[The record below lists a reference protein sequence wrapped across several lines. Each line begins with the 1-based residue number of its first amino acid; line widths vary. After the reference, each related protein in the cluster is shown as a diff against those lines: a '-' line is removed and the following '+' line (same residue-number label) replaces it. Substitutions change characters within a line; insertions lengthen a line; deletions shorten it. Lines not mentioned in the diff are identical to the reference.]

1 MKRETSI
8 DELQVLLEA
17 IKSSEVVERRAQ
29 LISELGDL
37 DLAGE
42 SVLASLTTDWILWE
56 DFTCLDASQCMLN
69 KTILD
74 VAAKYTESDI
84 SRCLGPFLVLGTKAS
99 IWCAKHLKMTLMS
112 TEDSQEEEHSSLFF
126 QLLLELLSYSAAI
139 FSALAKYP
147 ISSGKELML
156 TVEKFIL
163 EQLNLIKD
171 SVMEIKL
178 KWELSL
184 PNPSSEDRDLIPY
197 PSSCSGC
204 YGISF
209 IHDIPPNQN
218 SGMVAQV
225 VLDAVI
231 RLCRVYFNGVKC
243 DLYVAKTEEER
254 NSCEETDIADHVIST
269 TRCTVEK
276 LCELGILAA
285 KGGGN
290 LVSVLNL
297 SWKGVVTL
305 LQLGKGALAV
315 KVNIADIIFTLLSL
329 ANESLRFAAET
340 WSYLL
345 KEKVSVAEAKR
356 IFLPVKFYLINAVR
370 IISHYPSQ
378 AFSVYKDITL
388 CIVMISTFRISLSK
402 EELLK
407 SASDALA
414 ELLEPTSFHLLNSLL
429 NSAQVKHEEKFQILD
444 WLFSEG
450 SDLNLVLEDSCT
462 NQETYSMEAIFSVT
476 VNSMHGAKVLLI
488 GRLAL
493 FLNLLKSA
501 PELEDDVRL
510 GIARKLGW
518 FFEIL
523 VDEYVYSSIL
533 VLQVPVLY
541 ASGQNQ
547 ELAYQP
553 LLSSILHAL
562 KTFMVVVSSTLAWR
576 EILSFVVE
584 NSLHPHFLCSEIVME
599 LLCFTV
605 RHAEIDLVID
615 IIDKLCSLL
624 RSVASSE
631 SVFVPGSGLRKITRS
646 ICMLLTY
653 CSQSTVDRV
662 YNSMVGSNT
671 SKSSS
676 VMYFALLMEGFPLN
690 LLPDK
695 TKSAAKQRIVTE
707 YFCFLESFED
717 KSSGV
722 CGSSVFGA
730 PVFALSAALQSL
742 ELSRS
747 DTDTKTLNLL
757 IAIIRKYKDAV
768 DCSMKDYYRKL
779 LSETLRTI
787 SSMKHIYASDD
798 MEAVILELQ
807 NLFISG
813 PASSDTELYQCK
825 PNLACFMAGLGHIE
839 FAESD
844 NSSVKSSAVW
854 ELYHMLLRE
863 RHWALV
869 HLAITAFGYFA
880 ERTTCNELW
889 RFVPPDAALSFDLES
904 GNEADEERFMSELK
918 VFLEKE
924 MASLGTTD
932 LSDQAGLLVKE
943 GLLLKEMIQKVS
955 KIEPEAMICNV
966 MEVDDEQQANKR
978 RKLPDGISK
987 GVELLQSGL
996 KVICDD
1002 ISQLQQNHFD
1012 STELH
1017 DNFLTHFSCL
1027 EDVITRLVSL
1037 TGSG

>member
-1 MKRETSI
+1 MEEIEEI
-8 DELQVLLEA
+8 DG
-17 IKSSEVVERRAQ
+17 ERGQKMAYR
-29 LISELGDL
+29 S
-37 DLAGE
+37 
-42 SVLASLTTDWILWE
+42 
-56 DFTCLDASQCMLN
+56 
-69 KTILD
+69 KT
-74 VAAKYTESDI
+74 
-84 SRCLGPFLVLGTKAS
+84 
-99 IWCAKHLKMTLMS
+99 
-112 TEDSQEEEHSSLFF
+112 
-126 QLLLELLSYSAAI
+126 
-139 FSALAKYP
+139 
-147 ISSGKELML
+147 
-156 TVEKFIL
+156 
-163 EQLNLIKD
+163 
-171 SVMEIKL
+171 
-178 KWELSL
+178 
-184 PNPSSEDRDLIPY
+184 
-197 PSSCSGC
+197 
-204 YGISF
+204 
-209 IHDIPPNQN
+209 
-218 SGMVAQV
+218 VAQV

-231 RLCRVYFNGVKC
+231 RLCRVYFDGVKW

-254 NSCEETDIADHVIST
+254 NSCEENDIADHVITT

-297 SWKGVVTL
+297 SRKGVVTL

-315 KVNIADIIFTLLSL
+315 KLNVADIIFTLLSL

-356 IFLPVKFYLINAVR
+356 ISF
-370 IISHYPSQ
+370 Q
-378 AFSVYKDITL
+378 
-388 CIVMISTFRISLSK
+388 ISLSK

-444 WLFSEG
+444 GLFS
-450 SDLNLVLEDSCT
+450 D
-462 NQETYSMEAIFSVT
+462 
-476 VNSMHGAKVLLI
+476 
-488 GRLAL
+488 
-493 FLNLLKSA
+493 
-501 PELEDDVRL
+501 
-510 GIARKLGW
+510 GI
-518 FFEIL
+518 
-523 VDEYVYSSIL
+523 
-533 VLQVPVLY
+533 
-541 ASGQNQ
+541 
-547 ELAYQP
+547 
-553 LLSSILHAL
+553 
-562 KTFMVVVSSTLAWR
+562 
-576 EILSFVVE
+576 
-584 NSLHPHFLCSEIVME
+584 
-599 LLCFTV
+599 

-631 SVFVPGSGLRKITRS
+631 SVFVPGSGLRKIARS
-646 ICMLLTY
+646 TCMLLSY

-662 YNSMVGSNT
+662 YNSMVGGNT
-671 SKSSS
+671 SKSSLI
-676 VMYFALLMEGFPLN
+676 MYFALLMEGFPLN

-722 CGSSVFGA
+722 CGSSVFGT
-730 PVFALSAALQSL
+730 PLFAVSAALQSL

-747 DTDTKTLNLL
+747 FTDTKTLNLL
-757 IAIIRKYKDAV
+757 IAIIRKYKDSV

-787 SSMKHIYASDD
+787 SSMKHLYASDD

-807 NLFISG
+807 NLFILG
-813 PASSDTELYQCK
+813 LASSDTKLYQCK

-839 FAESD
+839 FAVSD
-844 NSSVKSSAVW
+844 NSVESSAVW

-863 RHWALV
+863 CHWALV

-880 ERTTCNELW
+880 ERTTCNDLW

-943 GLLLKEMIQKVS
+943 GQLLKEMIQKVS
-955 KIEPEAMICNV
+955 KMEPEAMICEA
-966 MEVDDEQQANKR
+966 METDDEQQANKR
-978 RKLPDGISK
+978 RKLPEGISK
-987 GVELLQSGL
+987 GVELLRSGL
-996 KVICDD
+996 KA
-1002 ISQLQQNHFD
+1002 LQHMAVVEMRESGVYRDNVYK
-1012 STELH
+1012 TELKE
-1017 DNFLTHFSCL
+1017 N
-1027 EDVITRLVSL
+1027 LVHPHYEQHL
-1037 TGSG
+1037 HPLH

>member
-8 DELQVLLEA
+8 DELQGLLEA
-17 IKSSEVVERRAQ
+17 IKCSDVVERRAQ

-42 SVLASLTTDWILWE
+42 SVVACLLESLTVSTLLLVGVFNLAYSSVNKEKVDSDWILWE

-147 ISSGKELML
+147 ISSVKELML
-156 TVEKFIL
+156 TVAKFIL

-171 SVMEIKL
+171 SVMEIKRIHSHGSQLL
-178 KWELSL
+178 K
-184 PNPSSEDRDLIPY
+184 
-197 PSSCSGC
+197 
-204 YGISF
+204 
-209 IHDIPPNQN
+209 
-218 SGMVAQV
+218 VAQV

-243 DLYVAKTEEER
+243 DLFVAKTEEER
-254 NSCEETDIADHVIST
+254 NSCEENDIADHVINT

-329 ANESLRFAAET
+329 ANKSLRFAAET

-444 WLFSEG
+444 WLFSDG

-518 FFEIL
+518 FFDIL

-553 LLSSILHAL
+553 MLSSILHAL

-584 NSLHPHFLCSEIVME
+584 NFLHPHFLCSEIVVE

-631 SVFVPGSGLRKITRS
+631 SVFVPGSGLRKIARS
-646 ICMLLTY
+646 ICMLLSY

-662 YNSMVGSNT
+662 YNSMVDGNT
-671 SKSSS
+671 SKLSSI
-676 VMYFALLMEGFPLN
+676 MYFALLMEGFPLN

-722 CGSSVFGA
+722 CGSGVFGA

-757 IAIIRKYKDAV
+757 IAIIRKYKDSV
-768 DCSMKDYYRKL
+768 DCPVKDYYRNL

-787 SSMKHIYASDD
+787 SSMKHLYASDD

-844 NSSVKSSAVW
+844 NSVKSSSVW

-966 MEVDDEQQANKR
+966 METDDEQQANKR

-1027 EDVITRLVSL
+1027 EDVITHLVSL